1 MEDILNGWRKRHE
14 LIELIIT
21 AGTTGTTFD
30 FPDIPNLRDDIT
42 QDIIIV
48 GIDVY
53 SAETVPLS
61 PAGNAVA
68 TIAELENMFL
78 TFYIEEEESFRQV
91 PVLKAQ
97 SIWESNTA
105 GTLQGGQATLSM
117 ECLKV
122 TWNKSYLSF
131 ATPFAGDVLPIS
143 FLLGVWYKKLE
154 PNQWQKMRN
163 EAGYV
168 KGW

>member
-14 LIELIIT
+14 LVELIIT

-30 FPDIPNLRDDIT
+30 FPDIPNLRDDQT

-48 GIDVY
+48 GIETYAVD
-53 SAETVPLS
+53 TVPLS

-68 TIAELENMFL
+68 SMADLENMFL
-78 TFYIEEEESFRQV
+78 TFYIEEEESVRNV
-91 PVLKAQ
+91 PLPRLQPIWQ
-97 SIWESNTA
+97 SATA
-105 GTLQGGQATLSM
+105 GNLQGGQQTLSL

-131 ATPFAGDVLPIS
+131 GTPFAGEALPIS
-143 FLLGVWYKKLE
+143 VLFGVWYKKLPPGE
-154 PNQWQKMRN
+154 WVKLRKA
-163 EAGYV
+163 AGYV
-168 KGW
+168 PGW